1 MATADRSGL
10 KSARA
15 HLRSQQDS
23 ENGMRDI
30 PWLAVGLMNAELS
43 QSNELKFECLR
54 VLGSLDEIKHVGS
67 GGAAWSVARS

>member
-1 MATADRSGL
+1 
-10 KSARA
+10 
-15 HLRSQQDS
+15 
-23 ENGMRDI
+23 MRDI
-30 PWLAVGLMNAELS
+30 LWLAVGLMNAELS